1 MEQKVSDYR
10 KTEDTV
16 FFLIE
21 AAKALGWYREKTGM
35 KLSDIGSQIALSE
48 SAVSKYLIAPKLE
61 KNFSNEED
69 LKKNSKVILTLEYA
83 LKISEAMGQ
92 NYGIFYI
99 CMKKTEK
106 R

>member
-1 MEQKVSDYR
+1 
-10 KTEDTV
+10 
-16 FFLIE
+16 
-21 AAKALGWYREKTGM
+21 M

-83 LKISEAMGQ
+83 LKISEAMGAKLW
-92 NYGIFYI
+92 NILHMYEEDREEIEKCTNLNASPFANDLNFYYGFI
-99 CMKKTEK
+99 
-106 R
+106 